1 VSSNVEA
8 LGTCACERGDVHSL
22 RERGLDPGSAQLAES
37 LVILPRAPQSTI
49 ASTNASPGH
58 MWRRPPLHSGTT
70 RFRVLHVLHVPQ
82 WSLRRRLMTLAIE
95 TSCDD
100 TGVAI
105 VEKTVA
111 NGRPVAILHFHNKVT
126 ANNAKYQGVHPLIS
140 LQSHQENLAN
150 LVSEAI
156 SHLPRRTLDGSTAAS
171 HGHVHKNQHD
181 STPRVTTRQLP
192 DFISVTR
199 GPGMR
204 SNLFTGLDTAKGLAV
219 AWQVLIVNCFT
230 VAS

>member
-1 VSSNVEA
+1 
-8 LGTCACERGDVHSL
+8 
-22 RERGLDPGSAQLAES
+22 
-37 LVILPRAPQSTI
+37 
-49 ASTNASPGH
+49 
-58 MWRRPPLHSGTT
+58 MWRHPFRQSGTT
-70 RFRVLHVLHVPQ
+70 RARVLPPPK

-105 VEKTVA
+105 VEKTVE
-111 NGRPVAILHFHNKVT
+111 NGRPAATLHFHKKVT
-126 ANNAKYQGVHPLIS
+126 ANNAEYKGVHPLIS
-140 LQSHQENLAN
+140 LQSHQENLGF

-156 SHLPRRTLDGSTAAS
+156 SHLPRKTIDGSTAPKD
-171 HGHVHKNQHD
+171 GDMPENQHENTTD
-181 STPRVTTRQLP
+181 ITTRRLP

>member
-1 VSSNVEA
+1 M
-8 LGTCACERGDVHSL
+8 
-22 RERGLDPGSAQLAES
+22 
-37 LVILPRAPQSTI
+37 ILPRAPSNITF
-49 ASTNASPGH
+49 TNVSPGS
-58 MWRRPPLHSGTT
+58 MWLRPLFQFGTART
-70 RFRVLHVLHVPQ
+70 RVLRKPQ

-105 VEKTVA
+105 VEKTVG
-111 NGRPVAILHFHNKVT
+111 NGRPLAILHFHKKVT
-126 ANNAKYQGVHPLIS
+126 ANNAEYKGVHPLVS
-140 LQSHQENLAN
+140 LQSHQESLAN

-156 SHLPRRTLDGSTAAS
+156 SHLPRKTLDGSNAPNDGGS
-171 HGHVHKNQHD
+171 HEDRREG
-181 STPRVTTRQLP
+181 TTDVGTRRLP